1 MPKKPIVSVE
11 GLKRAAVTYQAL
23 LRLLPYEVFAQ
34 VAARSK
40 IVVVEVDN
48 EDVIHNKRR
57 GANVMGAYVPGM
69 EIKNQEDLVRFVSM
83 SLKPE
88 LVYCS
93 MVDNINNYS
102 DKKVISNAGEP
113 VNHKTKKHPLEAMIV
128 KDQVISFLEDVSYSM
143 FFSERDEA
151 VASPLTAFNGFFTK
165 INAAVTGGLIAAD
178 QGNLKTTG
186 AFAMPTNDT
195 DTAAY
200 SKLVEFV
207 GSANNF
213 LRRNCELRISED
225 VFRAARAAYKNKC
238 KSFADPSNAQFL
250 EALKSDAFVTNMD
263 VIADPTY
270 GKGSKL
276 LLTAPKLLEF
286 GQASNNA
293 GSFVQVRD
301 PFPDPNDVQFWIQS
315 AYDTRI
321 NDIHSKVFQTNE
333 QQNTHLDLAG
343 DYVRT
348 VGTAPGA

>member
-1 MPKKPIVSVE
+1 MAKKPIVSVD
-11 GLKRAAVTYQAL
+11 GIKRAAVTYQDV
-23 LRLLPYEVFAQ
+23 LRLLPYTVFAQ

-40 IVVVEVDN
+40 LVVVEVDD
-48 EDVIHNKRR
+48 EDIIHNKRR
-57 GANVMGAYVPGM
+57 GANVMGPYVPGM
-69 EIKNQEDLVRFVSM
+69 EIKNQEDLIRFVSM

-143 FFSERDEA
+143 FFSERDETI
-151 VASPLTAFNGFFTK
+151 ASPLTAFNGFFTK
-165 INAAVTGGLIAAD
+165 INAAVTGGLITAG
-178 QGNLKTTG
+178 QGNLKATG
-186 AFAMPTNDT
+186 ALTMPTNDT

-200 SKLVEFV
+200 SKLVEFI
-207 GSANNF
+207 GSAHSA
-213 LRRNCELRISED
+213 LRRNCELRLSED
-225 VFRAARAAYKNKC
+225 VFRAARKAYKNKC
-238 KSFADPSNAQFL
+238 KAFQDPTNEQFIA
-250 EALKSDAFVTNMD
+250 ALKSDAFVTNMD
-263 VIADPTY
+263 LIADETF
-270 GKGSKL
+270 GTGSKL

-301 PFPDPNDVQFWIQS
+301 PFPDPNDVQFWIQT

-321 NDIHSKVFQTNE
+321 NDVHCKVFQTNE

-343 DYVRT
+343 DYIRP
-348 VGTAPGA
+348 VGTAPQA